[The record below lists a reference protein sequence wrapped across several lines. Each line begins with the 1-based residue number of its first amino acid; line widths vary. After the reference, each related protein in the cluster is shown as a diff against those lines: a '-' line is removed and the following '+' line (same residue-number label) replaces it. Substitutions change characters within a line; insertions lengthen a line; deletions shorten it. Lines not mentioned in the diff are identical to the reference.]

1 MADMLVENLAAMMV
15 AQTVAK
21 TAAMSVELQVDVSAE
36 KSVSLTAA
44 KSETC
49 AAFQMADKW
58 GRDVAASSDVVLAG
72 SMEPCT
78 AVGTG

>member
-1 MADMLVENLAAMMV
+1 MADMSVENLAAMMV

-21 TAAMSVELQVDVSAE
+21 MFAMSVELQVDVSA
-36 KSVSLTAA
+36 VM
-44 KSETC
+44 SETC

-58 GRDVAASSDVVLAG
+58 DRDVAASLDVVKAG

>member
-15 AQTVAK
+15 AQTVVK
-21 TAAMSVELQVDVSAE
+21 TAAMSVELSAV

-49 AAFQMADKW
+49 VAFQMADKW
-58 GRDVAASSDVVLAG
+58 DRDVAASSDVVKAG